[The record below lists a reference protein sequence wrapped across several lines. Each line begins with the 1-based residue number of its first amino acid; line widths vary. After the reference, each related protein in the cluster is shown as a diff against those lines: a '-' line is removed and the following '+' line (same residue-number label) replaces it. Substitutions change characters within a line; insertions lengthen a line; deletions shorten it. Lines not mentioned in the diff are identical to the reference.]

1 MKNAYL
7 TKPGKITIREVA
19 KPEIISD
26 TDVLLKIMAVGICG
40 SDIHYFLN
48 GRIGDQVIDYPFT
61 PGHECAAIVEKTG
74 PKVTRLKPGDR
85 VAVDPAVS
93 CGRCDQC
100 LRDRPHTCRKLR
112 FLGCPNQLE
121 GCLSEYIVIPEQNCY
136 PFDKSMTFTQGVLV
150 EPLSIAVYA
159 VNHLQDIKADKIGI
173 LGTGPIGLSVLLA
186 AQKADIPAI
195 YITDKIQSRIEAA
208 LNAGA
213 IWGGNPDES
222 DIVGVIQNQTSGLD
236 VVFECCG
243 DQAALDQAIEL
254 LNPGGKLL
262 ILGIPEI
269 DRISFNISRLRHKE
283 ISIQNIRRQNQC
295 FQTAINMINNES
307 VEVDFMTTHIFPLDK
322 AQNAFELASSYEDG
336 VIKAIISLNAS

>member
-1 MKNAYL
+1 MKTASIIN
-7 TKPGKITIREVA
+7 PGKIYIREVM
-19 KPEIISD
+19 KPEISSD
-26 TDVLLKIMAVGICG
+26 TDVLLKIIAVGICG
-40 SDIHYFLN
+40 SDLHYFLN
-48 GRIGDQVIDYPFT
+48 GRIGDQIIDYPFT
-61 PGHECAAIVEKTG
+61 PGHECAAVVEKTG

-85 VAVDPAVS
+85 VTVDPAVS

-100 LRDRPHTCRKLR
+100 LRGRPHTCRKLR
-112 FLGCPNQLE
+112 FLGCPSQLK

-159 VNHLQDIKADKIGI
+159 ITYLKNIKADTIGI
-173 LGTGPIGLSVLLA
+173 LGSGPIGLSVLLA
-186 AQKADIPAI
+186 AEKTEIPTI

-213 IWGGNPDES
+213 RWGCNPDES
-222 DIVGVIQNQTSGLD
+222 DIVGAIHNQTSGLD

-243 DQAALDQAIEL
+243 DQAALDQAVEL

-262 ILGIPEI
+262 ILGIPGI
-269 DRISFNISRLRHKE
+269 DRISFNISRLRRKE

-295 FQTAINMINNES
+295 FQTAVDMIKNGS
-307 VEVDFMTTHIFPLDK
+307 VKVDFMATHTFPLIE

-336 VIKAIISLNAS
+336 VIKAIISP

>member
-1 MKNAYL
+1 MKNASL
-7 TKPGKITIREVA
+7 TNLRKITIREVA
-19 KPEIISD
+19 KPLISSD
-26 TDVLLKIMAVGICG
+26 TDVLLKIIAVGICG
-40 SDIHYFLN
+40 SDIHYFQN
-48 GRIGDQVIDYPFT
+48 GRIGDQIIDYPFT
-61 PGHECAAIVEKTG
+61 PGHECAAVVEKTG
-74 PKVTRLKPGDR
+74 PKVTRVKPGDR

-100 LRDRPHTCRKLR
+100 LSGRPHTCRKLR
-112 FLGCPNQLE
+112 FLGCPSQLE

-159 VNHLQDIKADKIGI
+159 VTYLKNIKSDKIGI
-173 LGTGPIGLSVLLA
+173 LGSGPIGLSVLLA
-186 AQKADIPAI
+186 LQKTDISAI
-195 YITDKIQSRIEAA
+195 YITDKIESRIEAA

-213 IWGGNPDES
+213 IWGGNPEES
-222 DIVGVIQNQTSGLD
+222 NIVEAIQNQTLGLD

-243 DQAALDQAIEL
+243 DQAALDQAVEL

-269 DRISFNISRLRHKE
+269 DRISFNINRLRRKE

-295 FQTAINMINNES
+295 FQTAIDIIKNGS
-307 VEVDFMTTHIFPLDK
+307 FEVDFMATHTFPLNE
-322 AQNAFELASSYEDG
+322 AQNAFELATSYEDG
-336 VIKAIISLNAS
+336 VIKAIISP

>member
-1 MKNAYL
+1 MKTAYL
-7 TKPGKITIREVA
+7 TDPRKITIREVV
-19 KPEIISD
+19 KPEISSD
-26 TDVLLKIMAVGICG
+26 TAVLLKIITVGICG
-40 SDIHYFLN
+40 SDLHYFQN
-48 GRIGDQVIDYPFT
+48 GRIGDQIIDYPFT
-61 PGHECAAIVEKTG
+61 PGHECAAVVEKTG
-74 PKVTRLKPGDR
+74 PKVTLVKPGDR

-100 LRDRPHTCRKLR
+100 LSGRPHTCRKLR
-112 FLGCPNQLE
+112 FLGCPSQLE

-159 VNHLQDIKADKIGI
+159 VTYLKNIKSDKIGI
-173 LGTGPIGLSVLLA
+173 LGSGPIGLSVLLA
-186 AQKADIPAI
+186 LQKTDISAI
-195 YITDKIQSRIEAA
+195 YITDKIESRIEAA

-213 IWGGNPDES
+213 IWGGNPEES
-222 DIVGVIQNQTSGLD
+222 NIVEAIQNQTLGLD

-243 DQAALDQAIEL
+243 DQAALDQAVEL

-269 DRISFNISRLRHKE
+269 ERISFNISRLRRKE

-295 FQTAINMINNES
+295 FQTAVDMIKNGS
-307 VEVDFMTTHIFPLDK
+307 VEVDFMATHTFPLTE
-322 AQNAFELASSYEDG
+322 AQNAFELASSYKDG
-336 VIKAIISLNAS
+336 VIKAIISP

>member
-7 TKPGKITIREVA
+7 TNPGKITIREVA

-295 FQTAINMINNES
+295 FQTAINMINNGS

>member
-1 MKNAYL
+1 MKTASL
-7 TKPGKITIREVA
+7 TNPGKITIREVA

-26 TDVLLKIMAVGICG
+26 TDVLLKIVAVGICG

-93 CGRCDQC
+93 CERCDQC

-121 GCLSEYIVIPEQNCY
+121 GCLSEYILIPEQNCF

-173 LGTGPIGLSVLLA
+173 LGTGPIGFSVLLA

-295 FQTAINMINNES
+295 FQTAINMINNGS

>member
-1 MKNAYL
+1 MNCASL
-7 TKPGKITIREVA
+7 INPGKIHIREVA
-19 KPEIISD
+19 KPGINSD

-40 SDIHYFLN
+40 SDLHYFLN

-61 PGHECAAIVEKTG
+61 PGHECAAVVEKTG
-74 PKVTRLKPGDR
+74 PKVTRLKPRDR

-100 LRDRPHTCRKLR
+100 LGGRPHTCRKLR

-136 PFDKSMTFTQGVLV
+136 LFDKSMTFTQGVLV

-159 VNHLQDIKADKIGI
+159 VTHLKNIKADKIGI
-173 LGTGPIGLSVLLA
+173 LGSGPIGLSVLLA
-186 AQKADIPAI
+186 AQKTDTSAI
-195 YITDKIQSRIEAA
+195 YITDKIESRIEAA

-213 IWGGNPDES
+213 KWGGNPEES
-222 DIVGVIQNQTSGLD
+222 DIVGAIKNQTSGLD

-243 DQAALDQAIEL
+243 DQAALDQAVEL
-254 LNPGGKLL
+254 LNPGGKLI

-269 DRISFNISRLRHKE
+269 DRISFNINRLRRKE

-295 FQTAINMINNES
+295 FQTAVDMIKNGS
-307 VEVDFMTTHIFPLDK
+307 AEVAFMVTHTFPLSK

-336 VIKAIISLNAS
+336 VIKAIIYP

>member
-1 MKNAYL
+1 MNCASL
-7 TKPGKITIREVA
+7 INPGKIHIREVA
-19 KPEIISD
+19 KPEINSD

-40 SDIHYFLN
+40 SDLHYFLN

-61 PGHECAAIVEKTG
+61 PGHECAAVVEKTG

-100 LRDRPHTCRKLR
+100 LSDRPHTCRKLR
-112 FLGCPNQLE
+112 FLGCPSQLE

-136 PFDKSMTFTQGVLV
+136 PFAKSMTFPKGVLV
-150 EPLSIAVYA
+150 EPFSM
-159 VNHLQDIKADKIGI
+159 
-173 LGTGPIGLSVLLA
+173 LSVLLA

-222 DIVGVIQNQTSGLD
+222 DIVRAIQNQTSGLD

-243 DQAALDQAIEL
+243 DQAALDMAIEL

-269 DRISFNISRLRHKE
+269 DRISFNINRLRRKE

-295 FQTAINMINNES
+295 FQTALNMIKNGS
-307 VEVDFMTTHIFPLDK
+307 AEVDFMVTHTFPLSK

-336 VIKAIISLNAS
+336 VIKAIIYP

>member
-1 MKNAYL
+1 MKTASIINSR
-7 TKPGKITIREVA
+7 KITIREVV
-19 KPEIISD
+19 KPAISSD
-26 TDVLLKIMAVGICG
+26 TDVLLKIITVGICG

-48 GRIGDQVIDYPFT
+48 GRIGDQVIDYPYT
-61 PGHECAAIVEKTG
+61 PGHECVAVVEKTG
-74 PKVTRLKPGDR
+74 PKVTRLKPRDR

-100 LRDRPHTCRKLR
+100 LRGRPHTCRKLS

-150 EPLSIAVYA
+150 EPLSIGIYA
-159 VNHLQDIKADKIGI
+159 VNHLKDIKADKIGI

-186 AQKADIPAI
+186 AQKTDIPAI

-213 IWGGNPDES
+213 KWGGNPDES
-222 DIVGVIQNQTSGLD
+222 DIVGAIKNQTSGLD

-243 DQAALDQAIEL
+243 DQAALDQAVEL
-254 LNPGGKLL
+254 LRPGGKLL
-262 ILGIPEI
+262 ILGIPGI
-269 DRISFNISRLRHKE
+269 DRISFNISRLRRKE
-283 ISIQNIRRQNQC
+283 ISILNIRRQNQC
-295 FQTAINMINNES
+295 FQTALDMIKNGS
-307 VEVDFMTTHIFPLDK
+307 VEVDFMATHTFPLIE

-336 VIKAIISLNAS
+336 VIKAIISP